1 MNGLKIYEHRG
12 EGYRPVHDYNGWRVA
27 VTNSGE
33 HLGLTSVTEL
43 SRHLETDEIFVLLS
57 GSCTLYIGG
66 TADSFSSI
74 DTVHMEPLK
83 IYNITR
89 GTWHARS
96 LTPHSSI
103 LIVENEDT
111 SADNSESCPLTEEQ
125 IQIIQ
130 EYFES

>member
-1 MNGLKIYEHRG
+1 MNGLEIYEYHG
-12 EGYRPVHDYNGWRVA
+12 EGYKPIHDFNGWRVA

-33 HLGLTSVTEL
+33 HQGLTSVTEL
-43 SRHLETDEIFVLLS
+43 SRHLETDEIFVLLT

-74 DTVHMEPLK
+74 DTVPMKPLK

-96 LTPHSSI
+96 LTPDSSV

-111 SADNSESCPLTEEQ
+111 SADNSESSPLTEEQ
-125 IQIIQ
+125 IQLILG
-130 EYFES
+130 YPRS